1 MTWANAKIK
10 RIMVWKNWVECM
22 VYPINFATQWPCP
35 DGFHIPLKSE
45 WEAVNNAGIALWA
58 WSSSNGSWLKT
69 YLKMPYCWDRNRTT
83 SNIEWQGSW
92 GNYWVSL
99 ADSSDTRL
107 ANAFAFDSTYTVV
120 WWKYRT
126 TWLCIRAFRNNPIV
140 PDSSWTVLKQ
150 WTWTAWIYYNSTLW
164 LISISSDG
172 TTWYTLADKNLWAT
186 TVYNDGNTLSEANCG
201 KYYQFWNNYW
211 FPFTWSV
218 TTSSSQV
225 NAGSYWP
232 WNYYSSSTFIIY
244 STWAWDSSWN
254 NNLRWWVD
262 WNVPN

>member
-1 MTWANAKIK
+1 MWYKVK
-10 RIMVWKNWVECM
+10 RIMVWDKQVRP
-22 VYPINFATQWPCP
+22 YNFATQWPCQ
-35 DGFHIPLKSE
+35 DGFHVPLKSE

-69 YLKMPYCWDRNRTT
+69 YLKMPYNWSRSRYNNLDNQWTVWYYST
-83 SNIEWQGSW
+83 STPDTENSNTAYCFGFDNNGIAYQDF
-92 GNYWVSL
+92 YRSL
-99 ADSSDTRL
+99 AC
-107 ANAFAFDSTYTVV
+107 
-120 WWKYRT
+120 W
-126 TWLCIRAFRNNPIV
+126 IRAFRNNPIV

-150 WTWTAWIYYNSTLW
+150 WTWTAWIYHNSSLW

-201 KYYQFWNNYW
+201 KYYQWGNNYW
-211 FPFTWSV
+211 FAWTWSV
-218 TTSSSQV
+218 TTSTSQV

-232 WNYYSSSTFIIY
+232 WNYYSSSTFIVR
-244 STWAWDSSWN
+244 TWTPAAWDSSWN

-262 WNVPN
+262 WNIPK